1 MSAFL
6 NLGPF
11 LFCVRNANRANPYA
25 GSLSFL
31 YLLKHMLPDGHPLEF
46 MYKGLPRNREYPR
59 LLWPCLSTLI
69 GAGVTLASAILT
81 AVLGANGILAD
92 KTADMALYFSIMG
105 SAMVADAGL
114 MVVPTVQDFICTKK
128 MDKMDL
134 LQIGQIY
141 AEIEK
146 KWPGFFKFEGE

>member
-1 MSAFL
+1 
-6 NLGPF
+6 
-11 LFCVRNANRANPYA
+11 
-25 GSLSFL
+25 
-31 YLLKHMLPDGHPLEF
+31 MLPDGHPLEF

-69 GAGVTLASAILT
+69 GAGVTLVLAILA

-92 KTADMALYFSIMG
+92 KTGDMALFFSIMG
-105 SAMVADAGL
+105 SAMAADLGL
-114 MVVPTVQDFICTKK
+114 MVVPVVQNFICTRK